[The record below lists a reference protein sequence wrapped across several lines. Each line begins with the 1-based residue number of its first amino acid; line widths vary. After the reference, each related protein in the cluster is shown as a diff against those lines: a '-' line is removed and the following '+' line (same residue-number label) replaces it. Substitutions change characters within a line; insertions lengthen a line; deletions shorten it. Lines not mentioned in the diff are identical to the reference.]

1 MSLGSKPA
9 RHTIVAVRL
18 PWGPRARG
26 APSRT
31 WVAFGVLLGA
41 GVAVRAYAVVAYSP
55 AMLSDQAHDGGGYIG
70 AARRGLSWADQEPS
84 GYPLFLRVAHA
95 ISRELAFTI
104 SVQHALGLATGLLL
118 FMTVRRLAGP
128 PWLGLVPAAIVWL
141 GGDQLFLEH
150 APLTESLFT
159 LLVAGTAYC
168 GIRSLEGGWVWPA
181 ATCALAATLL
191 SVRSVGLLMPVVVL
205 VWLAASRWR
214 TRLPLRRSVAAG
226 LAAAMLVTGAYGA
239 LRHHVNGRWSVV
251 SPAAGWILY
260 ARAAEFADCREFTP
274 PPGTAALCDPTPK
287 SRRKGPG
294 YYLWLG
300 GPAHAAFGYPV
311 SHDRE
316 LGAFARA
323 AIVHQP
329 LDYLGVTGTDLVR
342 YVSPDFGP
350 PREQDFAGPQ
360 SIRFQ
365 AGRPGLDERVRR
377 EAGAY
382 YGPVHRQ
389 SDGAAEGLRDYQSV
403 MRLSGWELAILLALG
418 IAGAAI
424 ASGRVRWGL
433 ILLLAVGLELLLVP
447 PLTHGEWR
455 YAVPAEGPVA
465 AAGAIGAWLL
475 ARGRLS
481 AAS

>member
-1 MSLGSKPA
+1 MAARSARCLSL
-9 RHTIVAVRL
+9 T
-18 PWGPRARG
+18 GP
-26 APSRT
+26 RT

-41 GVAVRAYAVVAYSP
+41 GVTLRVYAMVAYSP

-84 GYPLFLRVAHA
+84 GYPLFLRVPHA

-104 SVQHALGLATGLLL
+104 SVQHALGLATGVLLL
-118 FMTVRRLAGP
+118 MSVRRLAGP

-159 LLVAGTAYC
+159 LLLAGGVYC
-168 GIRSLEGGWVWPA
+168 GSRSLDDGWGWPA
-181 ATCALAATLL
+181 AACALAATLL
-191 SVRSVGLLMPVVVL
+191 SVRSVGLLMPVVVI

-214 TRLPLRRSVAAG
+214 TRTPVRRGVAAG
-226 LAAAMLVTGAYGA
+226 LAAAILVTGAYGA

-251 SPAAGWILY
+251 TPVAGWTLY

-274 PPGTAALCDPTPK
+274 PPGTAGLCDPTPR

-300 GPAHAAFGYPV
+300 GPARAAFGGPA
-311 SHDRE
+311 SHD
-316 LGAFARA
+316 GAVGEFARA

-329 LDYLGVTGTDLVR
+329 LDYLDVVATDLVR
-342 YVSPDFGP
+342 YIAPESGP
-350 PREQDFAGPQ
+350 RREQDFAGPQ
-360 SIRFQ
+360 SVRFQ
-365 AGRPGLDERVRR
+365 AGTPGLDERVRR
-377 EAGAY
+377 EVTAY
-382 YGPVHRQ
+382 YGPVRRQ
-389 SDGAAEGLRDYQSV
+389 SDGAAEGLRGYQSV
-403 MRLSGWELAILLALG
+403 MRVSGWELAILLALG
-418 IAGAAI
+418 IAGAVA
-424 ASGRVRWGL
+424 AAGRVRWGVV
-433 ILLLAVGLELLLVP
+433 LLLAVGLELLLVP

-455 YAVPAEGPVA
+455 YAVPAEGPVG

-475 ARGRLS
+475 APRLLRARGRQQVS
-481 AAS
+481 